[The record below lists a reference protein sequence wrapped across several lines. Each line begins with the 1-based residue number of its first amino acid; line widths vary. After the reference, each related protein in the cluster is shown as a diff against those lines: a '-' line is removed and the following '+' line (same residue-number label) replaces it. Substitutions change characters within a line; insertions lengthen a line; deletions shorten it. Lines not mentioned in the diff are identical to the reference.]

1 MILEI
6 IAIVCLT
13 TAIVGATVLIDY
25 ERAVKGKNRS
35 SGRKGGN
42 ER

>member
-6 IAIVCLT
+6 ITIVCLT

-25 ERAVKGKNRS
+25 ERAVKGKKS
-35 SGRKGGN
+35 FFWTKGG
-42 ER
+42 EE